1 MIYDEDDC
9 NRRTNTPEKKIN
21 AGRQELI
28 SKVPRKVERVDGD

>member
-1 MIYDEDDC
+1 MRMTAIGEQTHQK
-9 NRRTNTPEKKIN
+9 RKIN